1 MELSSNFKAFG
12 QLSPSQHLEWASRR
26 LPPWISLALVLAL
39 AWLLADLVWT
49 VWPRGD
55 TGSGGVAATAV
66 PARAPGKAAGLDA
79 SALKNANLFGSFQA
93 SDAAVAPVEQ
103 VVDAPETRLRLV
115 LKGTVADKNQEGAFA
130 IIGESGKSDDKVYW
144 VGDSIPGNASLYS
157 VHPDKVILRRA
168 GKLETLTLK
177 TLLDKSPNAATRT
190 PSRTVA
196 RNSQAPD
203 KSQNMRQLRQQL
215 IENPAQIT
223 DIIRPQPVY
232 ANGRQMGYRV
242 YPGRDRQKFVEL
254 GLRPGDLVT
263 EINGTALTD
272 PAQGQQLLR
281 QITQSDVINLTIQ
294 RSGQTETLTLRMDE

>member
-1 MELSSNFKAFG
+1 MELSSNLKAFG
-12 QLSPSQHLEWASRR
+12 QLSPAQHLEWAARR
-26 LPPWISLALVLAL
+26 LPPWISLALVLVL

-49 VWPRGD
+49 VWPRGA
-55 TGSGGVAATAV
+55 SQAADVAV
-66 PARAPGKAAGLDA
+66 PANPARPSRSQAALNTA
-79 SALKNANLFGSFQA
+79 ALKNANLFGSYQT
-93 SDAAVAPVEQ
+93 SEQPLAPVA

-115 LKGTVADKNQEGAFA
+115 LKGTVADKNQDRAFA
-130 IIGESGKSDDKVYW
+130 IIGEGGKDDDAVYW
-144 VGDSIPGNASLYS
+144 VGDTIPGNASLYS
-157 VHPDKVILRRA
+157 VHADKVILRRA

-177 TLLDKSPNAATRT
+177 TLLDKSQ
-190 PSRTVA
+190 PSASRAPARSAA
-196 RNSQAPD
+196 RNSRTPA
-203 KSQNMRQLRQQL
+203 KSANIRQLRQQL
-215 IENPAQIT
+215 MENPAQIT

-242 YPGRDRQKFVEL
+242 YPGRDRQKFVEI

-272 PAQGQQLLR
+272 PAQGQQLLQ